1 MHRDRF
7 YLSDRIRMYIENSHL
22 EGGGRLPS
30 NEELAERFKVQK
42 GTVWAALERLKEEG
56 IVYSVKGVG
65 TFAAEKKILRH
76 MERFESF
83 SQMAQENGSTVTTKL
98 LSCRVIP
105 AGNALT
111 EEFGLTPRSDITE
124 TVRLRSVDRE
134 EAALE
139 ISYIPVCIAPDL
151 QTKPLTGSLYRLL
164 EEEYGIHLIRG
175 KQTMSVRAADA
186 REAGILNC
194 SRGDALA
201 VMEMRVFDE
210 NGVKVEYAC
219 SLTRGDRCRFT
230 SILRMEED
238 YEAGSD
244 R

>member
-42 GTVWAALERLKEEG
+42 GTVRAALERLKEEG

-111 EEFGLTPRSDITE
+111 EEFGLTPGQISQRPSAC
-124 TVRLRSVDRE
+124 
-134 EAALE
+134 AAWTGRR
-139 ISYIPVCIAPDL
+139 
-151 QTKPLTGSLYRLL
+151 QPLKSP
-164 EEEYGIHLIRG
+164 IFP
-175 KQTMSVRAADA
+175 S
-186 REAGILNC
+186 
-194 SRGDALA
+194 ALP
-201 VMEMRVFDE
+201 RI
-210 NGVKVEYAC
+210 
-219 SLTRGDRCRFT
+219 CRQNH
-230 SILRMEED
+230 
-238 YEAGSD
+238 
-244 R
+244 

>member
-42 GTVWAALERLKEEG
+42 GTVRAALERLKEEG

-134 EAALE
+134 AAALE
-139 ISYIPVCIAPDL
+139 ISYIPV
-151 QTKPLTGSLYRLL
+151 
-164 EEEYGIHLIRG
+164 YGIHLIRG

-201 VMEMRVFDE
+201 VMEMRAFDE

-244 R
+244 W